1 MKSTRFVR
9 MKYLTRSIASD
20 RNLVCL
26 CLLLLSADC
35 AFLGLH
41 SLKGWIPLLDVSWL
55 HIESSSG
62 LAERFQHLKELTI
75 VALLV
80 VIAWRRGGLAYW
92 SWALLFAYVFCDDVF
107 KLHQNV
113 GQHLSEIVE
122 LANPMMGSQIMAELL
137 VSFVAGSCLFSVI
150 GVTYAVGSEVF
161 RAFSRDLILLFSLF
175 AFFGIVVDLIP
186 ALCHLNH
193 VITFMMVG
201 IEEVGELL
209 AMSLIVIYACGV
221 SILDPV
227 GDLRGVPKS
236 LDVYGTS

>member
-1 MKSTRFVR
+1 M
-9 MKYLTRSIASD
+9 D
-20 RNLVCL
+20 
-26 CLLLLSADC
+26 
-35 AFLGLH
+35 
-41 SLKGWIPLLDVSWL
+41 PLLDVSWL
-55 HIESSSG
+55 HLESSSG

-161 RAFSRDLILLFSLF
+161 RTFSRDLILLFSLF

-201 IEEVGELL
+201 IEEVG
-209 AMSLIVIYACGV
+209 GV
-221 SILDPV
+221 LVSGYSRPPLCRPFDYRHLNRMDSHNVLTRIQSNRMFAV
-227 GDLRGVPKS
+227 GGVEKGAHP
-236 LDVYGTS
+236 